1 MFSKTTRRVENH
13 SPDEV
18 NAGIREDTKARI
30 ARYAAEPEQVL
41 RGRLD
46 ELEHEWDIERILEAN
61 FAGVVLASL
70 LLGRGVNK
78 GFYALAGVAAV
89 FMAQHVVQG
98 WCPPVSAFRRL
109 GVRTSREIEHE
120 RNSLLTA
127 LRSRTQAE
135 QGWAESA

>member
-1 MFSKTTRRVENH
+1 MDSKTSRHVEEH
-13 SPDEV
+13 SPEEV
-18 NAGIREDTKARI
+18 NAGIREKTKSRI
-30 ARYAAEPEQVL
+30 ARYAAEPEEVL
-41 RGRLD
+41 RGRLE
-46 ELEHEWDIERILEAN
+46 ELEYEWDIERLLEAN
-61 FAGVVLASL
+61 FAAVVLASL

-78 GFYALAGVAAV
+78 AYYALAGIAAV
-89 FMAQHVVQG
+89 FMAQHVLQG

>member
-1 MFSKTTRRVENH
+1 MFSKTTKRVEEH
-13 SPDEV
+13 SPEEV

-30 ARYAAEPEQVL
+30 ARYAAEPEEVL

-46 ELEHEWDIERILEAN
+46 ELEYEWDIERLLEAN

-78 GFYALAGVAAV
+78 GFYAVAGVAAV
-89 FMAQHVVQG
+89 FMAQHVLQG
-98 WCPPVSAFRRL
+98 WCPPVSMFRRW

-135 QGWAESA
+135 QGWTESA

>member
-1 MFSKTTRRVENH
+1 MFSKTTKRVEQH

-18 NAGIREDTKARI
+18 NAGIREGTKARI
-30 ARYAAEPEQVL
+30 ARYAVEPEEVL

-46 ELEHEWDIERILEAN
+46 ELEYEWDIERLLEAN

-78 GFYALAGVAAV
+78 GFYALAGIAAV
-89 FMAQHVVQG
+89 FMVQHVVRG
-98 WCPPVSAFRRL
+98 WCPPVSVFRRW

-127 LRSRTQAE
+127 LRSRMQAE